1 MASIYDINRELEDI
15 FLELD
20 ENGGEL
26 TPELEERL
34 KINQQNLNDKLND
47 YRKAYTTLSLEADNC
62 RKEEQRIA
70 ALRKTK
76 QNNADRLKNVMLEAV
91 INYGDCGKSGNK
103 VINLVDSKLYT
114 RNSNCVEI
122 DGYVCDI
129 FVDLVFEQLEELWDN
144 DMLDPNINGTLNNE
158 EFIKVINEKLVS
170 KYPFI
175 AEKLKEETGE
185 YFTINDLYAI
195 DIKMELE
202 YPLEFFLKMNNF
214 DVVNAYFNH
223 KIYINRII
231 NMNKVKLSNLIK
243 NCEGGVNIAKI
254 VSKPSL
260 IIK

>member
-26 TPELEERL
+26 TPELAERL
-34 KINQQNLNDKLND
+34 EINQQNLYDKLDN
-47 YRKAYTTLSLEADNC
+47 YRKAYTKLSFEADNC

-70 ALRKTK
+70 VLRNTK
-76 QNNADRLKNVMLEAV
+76 QNNANRLKNVMLEAV

-103 VINLVDSKLYT
+103 VINLDDSKLYT
-114 RNSNCVEI
+114 RNSNCIEI
-122 DGYVCDI
+122 DEYVCNT
-129 FVDLVFEQLEELWDN
+129 FVDLVFEQLEELWNN
-144 DMLDPNINGTLNNE
+144 DMLDPNVNGTLNDK
-158 EFIKVINEKLVS
+158 EFIRVINEKLVS
-170 KYPFI
+170 KYPVI
-175 AEKLKEETGE
+175 AEKLKEETGG

-214 DVVNAYFNH
+214 DIVNTYFNH

-231 NMNKVKLSNLIK
+231 DMNKVKLSNMIK
-243 NCEGGVNIAKI
+243 NCKDRINIAKI
-254 VSKPSL
+254 ISKPSL